1 MKPSRKPYAIS
12 IKSDSSK
19 GSRKSHSSKNSQKN
33 HLSRRSSNHSHD
45 KSISNKS
52 KSSGKSSIKSISKE
66 QAELIKIQ
74 TEERVN
80 RKLKLLEKRK
90 QLEFEIAKDEVYEEL
105 LEAQNQ
111 LEIAELLEK
120 KELENI
126 KTEYQEEVNKK
137 LSISKSKSLE
147 SNYSED
153 IGALN
158 TTVKN
163 KTLQIPSNLL
173 ENCQLPTH
181 STKTTTKVRKPSK
194 LVSKDCINSSILR
207 ETKFDHN
214 EKTKTEPVDR
224 FIDLLIE
231 GKETILPR
239 ENSVTLTIANAVQQE
254 IESRHLPPVD
264 LKTFTGDPLQ
274 WPEFIENFK
283 TRVHR
288 KQHLMRRCE
297 SKD

>member
-1 MKPSRKPYAIS
+1 MFPWTKRSCSKNTVDTYTCSQDINPLEFEIKRSRKSYAIS

-19 GSRKSHSSKNSQKN
+19 GSQKRHSSKNSQKS
-33 HLSRRSSNHSHD
+33 HLSSRSSNHSYD

-126 KTEYQEEVNKK
+126 KTEHQEEVNKK

-158 TTVKN
+158 PTVKN
-163 KTLQIPSNLL
+163 KTLQIPSNLS
-173 ENCQLPTH
+173 ENCQLTTH
-181 STKTTTKVRKPSK
+181 LTKTTTKVRSWYPKA
-194 LVSKDCINSSILR
+194 
-207 ETKFDHN
+207 F
-214 EKTKTEPVDR
+214 
-224 FIDLLIE
+224 
-231 GKETILPR
+231 
-239 ENSVTLTIANAVQQE
+239 
-254 IESRHLPPVD
+254 
-264 LKTFTGDPLQ
+264 
-274 WPEFIENFK
+274 
-283 TRVHR
+283 
-288 KQHLMRRCE
+288 
-297 SKD
+297 

>member
-90 QLEFEIAKDEVYEEL
+90 QLEFEIAKGEVYEEL

-126 KTEYQEEVNKK
+126 KTEYQEKLNKK
-137 LSISKSKSLE
+137 LSISKSKSIE
-147 SNYSED
+147 SNYS
-153 IGALN
+153 
-158 TTVKN
+158 
-163 KTLQIPSNLL
+163 
-173 ENCQLPTH
+173 
-181 STKTTTKVRKPSK
+181 
-194 LVSKDCINSSILR
+194 
-207 ETKFDHN
+207 
-214 EKTKTEPVDR
+214 
-224 FIDLLIE
+224 
-231 GKETILPR
+231 
-239 ENSVTLTIANAVQQE
+239 
-254 IESRHLPPVD
+254 
-264 LKTFTGDPLQ
+264 
-274 WPEFIENFK
+274 
-283 TRVHR
+283 
-288 KQHLMRRCE
+288 
-297 SKD
+297 

>member
-1 MKPSRKPYAIS
+1 MKIYKKNLKQLKHSQGSYIGHITKAINKIGKFIIDKEHIEQIKYLEEQLEKHIKKLKIVIDEYCDISESLEQHDIMNECFLQQNTRVLKAKNTISNYICSHDTNPLQFEMKPSQKSYAVS

-19 GSRKSHSSKNSQKN
+19 GSQKSNSSKNSQKS
-33 HLSRRSSNHSHD
+33 HLSNRSSNHSYD

-120 KELENI
+120 KEFENI
-126 KTEYQEEVNKK
+126 KTEYQEKVNKK

-147 SNYSED
+147 SSYSED
-153 IGALN
+153 IGELN
-158 TTVKN
+158 VKN
-163 KTLQIPSNLL
+163 KS
-173 ENCQLPTH
+173 
-181 STKTTTKVRKPSK
+181 
-194 LVSKDCINSSILR
+194 
-207 ETKFDHN
+207 
-214 EKTKTEPVDR
+214 
-224 FIDLLIE
+224 
-231 GKETILPR
+231 
-239 ENSVTLTIANAVQQE
+239 
-254 IESRHLPPVD
+254 
-264 LKTFTGDPLQ
+264 
-274 WPEFIENFK
+274 
-283 TRVHR
+283 
-288 KQHLMRRCE
+288 
-297 SKD
+297 